1 MKNDLEITK
10 AQIFDVPAMYAFI
23 FEHGVNPWNYLSHQY
38 IGAHLAEIE
47 SGKTQGLLIRLD
59 GEIAGLTTFTSST
72 ELARYQAPEHLGSVH
87 GYISEAVVHRE
98 RAGHGIGTTLLRAA
112 VAELAA
118 QGHKE
123 IYAERHEENK
133 ASAGMMRKAGF
144 VEIDV
149 FEDLDR
155 RAAGSRR
162 TSVSRLIL

>member
-1 MKNDLEITK
+1 MKNDLVIRK
-10 AQIFDVPAMYAFI
+10 AQSLDVPAMYAFI

-47 SGKTQGLLIRLD
+47 SGKTQGLLIRLE
-59 GEIAGLTTFTSST
+59 GEIAGLTTFMSST
-72 ELARYQAPEHLGSVH
+72 EQAHYQAPAYCGSAH

-98 RAGHGIGTTLLRAA
+98 RTCCGIGATLLRAA
-112 VAELAA
+112 VVELAA

-149 FEDLDR
+149 FEDLER

>member
-1 MKNDLEITK
+1 MKNNLVIKK
-10 AQIFDVPAMYAFI
+10 AQFLDVPVMYAFI
-23 FEHGVNPWNYLSHQY
+23 FEHGVNPWNYLTHQY

-47 SGKTQGLLIRLD
+47 SGKTQGLLIMLD
-59 GEIAGLTTFTSST
+59 GDIAGLTTFMSST
-72 ELARYQAPEHLGSVH
+72 ELAHYQAPEYHGSTH

-98 RAGHGIGTTLLRAA
+98 RTCCGIGATLLRAA

-133 ASAGMMRKAGF
+133 ASASMMRKAGL

-149 FEDLDR
+149 FEDLER
-155 RAAGSRR
+155 RAVGSRR
-162 TSVSRLIL
+162 TSVSRLVL